1 MTLNSGL
8 FNSKH
13 VKPKMF
19 FITSKEKHLVE
30 IKRSA
35 ALMSKEA
42 FLFVALKFAVKSH
55 RIHVVLPKPT
65 FFVHLNNC
73 PYPLKK
79 EREEKSTRR
88 DATCVEP
95 SVFNRVQ
102 ELL

>member
-42 FLFVALKFAVKSH
+42 FLFVALKLAVKSH
-55 RIHVVLPKPT
+55 RIQVVLPNPT
-65 FFVHLNNC
+65 VFVHLNNC
-73 PYPLKK
+73 PYPLK
-79 EREEKSTRR
+79 REKKNLQGTPLVLRPASFI
-88 DATCVEP
+88 
-95 SVFNRVQ
+95 VFGNCR
-102 ELL
+102 E